1 MTAIKYIQK
10 SSFRIY
16 MIFILFPQQGVFL
29 MIYVKMPTQFCTVA
43 VDVVVHIETIIVVH
57 TLD

>member
-29 MIYVKMPTQFCTVA
+29 MIYVKIPTQFCTVA